1 MPQSWFKPNGHRF
14 EQRLHFSSICHN
26 RAITMA
32 LAAVSNNEDYKATA
46 PRTKNLA
53 FVFPKQ
59 LRPRESY
66 GFGTRETTRG
76 DHKGSIA
83 RAHIDTPIHLHT
95 SVAIFAQV

>member
-53 FVFPKQ
+53 
-59 LRPRESY
+59 LYSLN
-66 GFGTRETTRG
+66 
-76 DHKGSIA
+76 S
-83 RAHIDTPIHLHT
+83 
-95 SVAIFAQV
+95 

>member
-46 PRTKNLA
+46 PRTKKPR

-59 LRPRESY
+59 LNS
-66 GFGTRETTRG
+66 TREA
-76 DHKGSIA
+76 A
-83 RAHIDTPIHLHT
+83 RVLT
-95 SVAIFAQV
+95 